1 MDQHE
6 LAAALQRTIAASS
19 RACGGGGVPTCLAN
33 NVLTAMS
40 QRNIAAWASRTF
52 LGLAIVVGIAGI
64 VILLTFPIKV

>member
-1 MDQHE
+1 
-6 LAAALQRTIAASS
+6 
-19 RACGGGGVPTCLAN
+19 
-33 NVLTAMS
+33 MS